1 MRLVDRVKNDVLRD
15 RIGVIV
21 KIEDMI
27 MQSQMRWHGHVI
39 HRDFKSSIREVME
52 LEKTGKMKKIPQKE
66 IVGIVYKKRIWNDMA

>member
-1 MRLVDRVKNDVLRD
+1 MWLRLVDRVKNDVLRD

-27 MQSQMRWHGHVI
+27 MQSHMRWHGHVI

-52 LEKTGKMKKIPQKE
+52 LEKTGKMKKVPPRKLWE
-66 IVGIVYKKRIWNDMA
+66 